1 MFFFNKSKKKTKTA
15 QSVTSDNAAISFDLY
30 SNLTYMA
37 ALSSGE
43 PSRDV
48 MMAKALDQDFETGIF
63 FRQVYV
69 MTKRMGFDYSRAF
82 RLVSKKA
89 GAISVKNLLLRFAGA
104 INSGVSEVDFLL
116 EEAKVEAEEYNSNYL
131 RSLET
136 LSKWADAYAALLVS
150 VTLVVVV
157 AMISTMLSQLG
168 EGFLLILTFAMV
180 IVTGFGVYII
190 FRTAPSE
197 ELIYQ
202 NKRGPRLR
210 QTSKRLLI
218 LFGPMGLFG
227 GLFLSLSYGLP
238 ILLISIGLGLLPSG
252 IYAYR
257 DNAMVGR
264 VDKETAAFL
273 RSLGNV
279 AESLGSTVSVA
290 LEKIDR
296 RALTTLDPLIK
307 RLQTRLKRSIDPD
320 KSWNAFRD
328 EAGSA
333 LLNSSTRMFVDGV
346 TLGGSP
352 EKVGSI
358 ASKHALEVALLR
370 DRRAVSAAPFAILT
384 IPLHFAMT
392 ALMVFILEIMITF
405 NTQISGAISEL
416 NDSSAGQGL
425 ALLPPLPV
433 FQSQD
438 MSSLSMITTVALLSL
453 TVANALSPK
462 FAMGGSKLL
471 MSLFGSITCLMT
483 GLNML
488 IIPTI
493 ARTILLPDAT

>member
-1 MFFFNKSKKKTKTA
+1 
-15 QSVTSDNAAISFDLY
+15 
-30 SNLTYMA
+30 
-37 ALSSGE
+37 
-43 PSRDV
+43 
-48 MMAKALDQDFETGIF
+48 
-63 FRQVYV
+63 
-69 MTKRMGFDYSRAF
+69 
-82 RLVSKKA
+82 
-89 GAISVKNLLLRFAGA
+89 
-104 INSGVSEVDFLL
+104 
-116 EEAKVEAEEYNSNYL
+116 
-131 RSLET
+131 
-136 LSKWADAYAALLVS
+136 
-150 VTLVVVV
+150 
-157 AMISTMLSQLG
+157 
-168 EGFLLILTFAMV
+168 
-180 IVTGFGVYII
+180 
-190 FRTAPSE
+190 
-197 ELIYQ
+197 
-202 NKRGPRLR
+202 
-210 QTSKRLLI
+210 
-218 LFGPMGLFG
+218 MGLFG